1 MNGGMF
7 GKRSRPRAR
16 HQSDWLEPNAI
27 RWRCF
32 VAAQQKRKQSGISAG
47 WVLQLKKTWHLDD
60 CLTTQGE
67 GTYIRPW
74 SYVEWLGE
82 EINRSRFHSSD
93 AGWQDDR
100 NFMYAPDIFKFGEK
114 GQVQLS
120 CHSTPNYKELSF
132 NVIDTIPQVQDP
144 ILSLPFA
151 AQV

>member
-1 MNGGMF
+1 
-7 GKRSRPRAR
+7 
-16 HQSDWLEPNAI
+16 
-27 RWRCF
+27 

-74 SYVEWLGE
+74 FYVEWLGE

-93 AGWQDDR
+93 AGWQDNR
-100 NFMYAPDIFKFGEK
+100 NFMYAPDIFKFGET

-120 CHSTPNYKELSF
+120 CQYRQDDGKPFLQNISSGHNLSKFLPAKIISTLF
-132 NVIDTIPQVQDP
+132 
-144 ILSLPFA
+144 
-151 AQV
+151 